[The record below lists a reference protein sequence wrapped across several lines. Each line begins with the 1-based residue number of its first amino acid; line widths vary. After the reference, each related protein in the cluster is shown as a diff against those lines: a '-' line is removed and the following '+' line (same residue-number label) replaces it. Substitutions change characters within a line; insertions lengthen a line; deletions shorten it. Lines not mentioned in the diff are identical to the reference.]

1 MSLSPTTQ
9 TKVGTVA
16 LAVASDE
23 KGPVLV
29 DYFSDEREIA
39 TLDLAL
45 KNQDPE
51 PLETVYS
58 FRERQIHEDD
68 EFGDYVEDLLSR
80 PFLKDEVRDHGLQ
93 WLHSKIKIE
102 RFQKNERE
110 ASRTIADFA
119 FRLYSEDPSKEDFL
133 LASHSAAVRILILK
147 VPPRKPSQAA

>member
-1 MSLSPTTQ
+1 MSLTPTTQ

-16 LAVASDE
+16 LAVATSE
-23 KGPVLV
+23 SGPVLV

-51 PLETVYS
+51 PLETVYA

-68 EFGDYVEDLLSR
+68 EFGDYVEELLSR
-80 PFLKDEVRDHGLQ
+80 PFLKEEVRDHGLQ

-147 VPPRKPSQAA
+147 VPTPKPSQAA